1 MNLADRIKRIRQ
13 NQGLSQEK
21 LAEESGLSLRTIQR
35 IEKEKSTPTGD
46 SLKKIARALNITVDE
61 LTDWEIIEDR
71 SYLKSVNLSALL
83 FLFFPLLGILL
94 PSLLWILK
102 KGKIKNLNYTGKS
115 LLNFQITWNLILFAG
130 LILMLI
136 SSAMN
141 LLTFGAGIIT
151 LFIGVMYL
159 FNFISIIINSSRVM
173 KGKKE
178 VFVLKINF
186 IS

>member
-102 KGKIKNLNYTGKS
+102 KGKIKN
-115 LLNFQITWNLILFAG
+115 QCVRLI
-130 LILMLI
+130 
-136 SSAMN
+136 
-141 LLTFGAGIIT
+141 
-151 LFIGVMYL
+151 
-159 FNFISIIINSSRVM
+159 
-173 KGKKE
+173 
-178 VFVLKINF
+178 
-186 IS
+186 